1 MPQVPELEAVTEVLL
16 EASKAL
22 VGIAM
27 RTIPPESG
35 VTLAQFRA
43 LVLLDQCGGMRAGDL
58 AQALAVTPS
67 TATRLCDR
75 LVRDGFAT
83 RVMSQHDRREV
94 LLSITG
100 SGSKVVRAAL
110 AHRRRELGRLVAN
123 IPVKDRAAFIRCLKL
138 FQAAQQPP
146 TEPAWALGWSG
157 GPARGRDRSEVS
169 LA

>member
-1 MPQVPELEAVTEVLL
+1 MLQVPELEAVTEVLL

-35 VTLAQFRA
+35 VTLAQFRG
-43 LVLLDQCGGMRAGDL
+43 LVLLEKSGGMRAGDL
-58 AQALAVTPS
+58 AHALAVTPS

-75 LVRDGFAT
+75 LVRDGFAN
-83 RVMSQHDRREV
+83 RVMSEHDRREV

-110 AHRRRELGRLVAN
+110 AQRRRELGRVVAN
-123 IPVKDRAAFIRCLKL
+123 IPVDDRAAFIRCMKL
-138 FQAAQQPP
+138 FQSAGQPA
-146 TEPAWALGWSG
+146 TDPAWALGWSG
-157 GPARGRDRSEVS
+157 APARGGDRSNVS
-169 LA
+169 LV